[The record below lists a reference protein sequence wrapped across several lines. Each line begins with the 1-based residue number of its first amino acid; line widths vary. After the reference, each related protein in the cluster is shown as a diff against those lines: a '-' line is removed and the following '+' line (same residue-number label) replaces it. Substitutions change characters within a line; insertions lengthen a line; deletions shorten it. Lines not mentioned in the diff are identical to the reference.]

1 MRRIKLTEILLPQV
15 PQFLHEFRM
24 EGKGSIAVTQPRRVA
39 AVALATRVAQEM
51 DVDLGTLVGYKV

>member
-1 MRRIKLTEILLPQV
+1 MLPQI